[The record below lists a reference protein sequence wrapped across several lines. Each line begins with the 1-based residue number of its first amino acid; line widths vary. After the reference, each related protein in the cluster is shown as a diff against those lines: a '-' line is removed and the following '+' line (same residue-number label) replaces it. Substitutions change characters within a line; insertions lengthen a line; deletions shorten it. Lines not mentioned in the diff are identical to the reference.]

1 MAFFQ
6 IAISVSFFSFLPGSL
21 HATSIFFLPLLKNI
35 HIGGNTPV
43 KYGNNG
49 DVFSDGVEILV
60 DLVLVFGLIFGL
72 EIAVRFYS
80 MHCDDHMMELTR
92 LEWS

>member
-1 MAFFQ
+1 MVIMNLFCPK
-6 IAISVSFFSFLPGSL
+6 IGTFS
-21 HATSIFFLPLLKNI
+21 LLKNI

-72 EIAVRFYS
+72 EIAVKFYS